1 MMDVAESADRRFVRV
16 APRQA
21 PGFELARPHLDM
33 EVELGIDLV
42 FDGCAPDAR
51 TQPAAE
57 GHAPAGVRTF
67 ETAAENRAHSRVSAA
82 SWRRP
87 FGVIR

>member
-1 MMDVAESADRRFVRV
+1 MMDVAEAADRGFVRV
-16 APRQA
+16 APGQA
-21 PGFELARPHLDM
+21 PSLELARPHLDM
-33 EVELGIDLV
+33 ELELGVDLI
-42 FDGCAPDAR
+42 FDGCTPEAR
-51 TQPAAE
+51 TEPAAE

-67 ETAAENRAHSRVSAA
+67 ETAAENRVHSRVSAA